1 MGDATFG
8 IGILGAAAIAKKNAR
23 AIAKCR
29 NGAVVVAV
37 GSRDLQKAKDFI
49 QETSSDSA
57 KPYGSYDEVLEDENV
72 HGVYIPLP
80 TSLHL
85 EWVKK
90 VAHKGKHILL
100 EKPIALTPEVTDD
113 ILSICQKANVQLMD
127 GTMWSHSDRARRMEE
142 AIAAR
147 LEPSGMGPLKAVT
160 CTFCFAGDAAFLAN
174 DIRVKKGLDGLGC
187 LGDMGWYC
195 VRASLWAYNFEKPVS
210 VSAHAGPLFNSE
222 GVLLHVGATI
232 IWSDGR
238 RANFQC
244 GFDQALTQYLEI
256 AGTHG
261 TVRLDDFVVPYR
273 PDKASFLV
281 TNNHGF
287 TEMDLSVKTETEER
301 VVNLDVPQEVRMWE
315 DFTDCSRHVLQGE
328 HPNAHWPNIA
338 LLTQKVVCA
347 VEQSA
352 LDGCKTVKIHW

>member
-1 MGDATFG
+1 MAESSFG
-8 IGILGAAAIAKKNAR
+8 IGILGAASIAKKNAR

-29 NGAVVVAV
+29 NGTVVVAV
-37 GSRDLQKAKDFI
+37 GSRTLDKAQAFI
-49 QETSSDSA
+49 RETGASSA
-57 KPYGSYDEVLEDENV
+57 KAYGSYEEVLNDAAV

-90 VAHKGKHILL
+90 AAAKGKHILL
-100 EKPIALTPEVTDD
+100 EKPIAITAEVTDE
-113 ILSICQKANVQLMD
+113 IISICEEANIQLMD
-127 GTMWSHSDRARRMEE
+127 GTMWSHSDRAERMQE

-147 LEPSGMGPLKAVT
+147 LDPAGMGPLKAVT
-160 CTFCFAGDAAFLAN
+160 CTFCVAGDAEFLAN

-195 VRASLWAYNFEKPVS
+195 VRAALWAYGFEKPMS
-210 VSAHAGPLFNSE
+210 VSAHAGPLYNKE

-244 GFDQALTQYLEI
+244 GFDQALTQYLEV

-261 TVRLDDFVVPYR
+261 TVRLDDFVIPYR

-287 TEMDLSVKTETEER
+287 TDLDLAVKTETEER
-301 VVNLDVPQEVRMWE
+301 VVSLDVPQEVRMWE
-315 DFTDCSRHVLQGE
+315 DFADCSKAIKDGGKPE
-328 HPNAHWPNIA
+328 KHWPTIA
-338 LLTQKVVCA
+338 MLTQKVVCA

-352 LDGCKTVKIHW
+352 SDGCKTKKMQW